1 MNLLKLGYNS
11 ISGNFCFVKG
21 RYCVFGIGEFVVCG
35 NKGVC
40 SVENITTLNISGVDK
55 DRKYYILKPLYMAGS
70 TVYVPVDSPK
80 ESMRSVFTREEAEK
94 LIQKIPE
101 VELLS
106 INNDKLSEQVYKECL
121 KKNDPVELVKIIKTI
136 YLRKQKRIEAGR
148 KITAVD
154 AKYFH
159 IAEESLYGELAV
171 ALDVV
176 RSEVEGY
183 ITDAIDGRGRVTVTT

>member
-1 MNLLKLGYNS
+1 M
-11 ISGNFCFVKG
+11 
-21 RYCVFGIGEFVVCG
+21 FGIGEFVVCG

-55 DRKYYILKPLYMAGS
+55 DRKYYILKPLYLAGS

-80 ESMRSVFTREEAEK
+80 ESMRPVFTREEAEG

-101 VELLS
+101 IELLS
-106 INNDKLSEQVYKECL
+106 IINDKLSEQVYKECL
-121 KKNDPVELVKIIKTI
+121 KKNEPVELVRIIKTI

-171 ALDVV
+171 ALDMS

-183 ITDAIDGRGRVTVTT
+183 IAEVIEGKEKNTLQFL

>member
-1 MNLLKLGYNS
+1 M
-11 ISGNFCFVKG
+11 FE
-21 RYCVFGIGEFVVCG
+21 IGEYVVCG

-80 ESMRSVFTREEAEK
+80 ESMRGVLTHQEAEEF
-94 LIQKIPE
+94 IGSIPE
-101 VELLS
+101 IEQLTIV
-106 INNDKLSEQVYKECL
+106 NDKLSEQIYKECL
-121 KKNDPVELVKIIKTI
+121 KTNSPVELVKIIKTI

-159 IAEESLYGELAV
+159 IAEENLYGELAV
-171 ALDVV
+171 ALDLS
-176 RSEVEGY
+176 RDAVEGY
-183 ITDAIDGRGRVTVTT
+183 ITDAIEGKADVAVAEV

>member
-1 MNLLKLGYNS
+1 
-11 ISGNFCFVKG
+11 
-21 RYCVFGIGEFVVCG
+21 VFGIGEFVVCG

-80 ESMRSVFTREEAEK
+80 ESMRSVFTREEAEN
-94 LIQKIPE
+94 LIRNIPE
-101 VELLS
+101 IELLH
-106 INNDKLSEQVYKECL
+106 IVNDKLSEQTYKECL
-121 KKNDPVELVKIIKTI
+121 KENNPVELVRIIKTI

-159 IAEESLYGELAV
+159 IAEDGLYGELAV
-171 ALDVV
+171 ALDMS
-176 RSEVEGY
+176 RSDVEGY
-183 ITDAIDGRGRVTVTT
+183 ITEVIDGKEKSSLQLS